1 MWTAE
6 NRSNYERSAARY
18 PSDVTDDEWAL
29 IEPHLPPERNRSRR
43 EILNAILYVLTTGCQ
58 WRQLPKDLPPKS
70 TVHDYFVE
78 WQCDGTLLRIHHA
91 LYMQARELA
100 GKEAS
105 PTTTI
110 VDSQSVKGA
119 EKGGAHRSSWLR
131 RGKENQRQEAARGC
145 RHAGSDARS
154 CRHAGERAGSRSDR
168 AAAQRGAPPVP
179 FPGARHCRQ
188 RLSRCHDRCRGEKV
202 GPPAARDRQTL
213 RASAARAGCS
223 APSSR

>member
-6 NRSNYERSAARY
+6 NRGNYERSAARY
-18 PSDVTDDEWAL
+18 PSDVTDEEWAL

-91 LYMQARELA
+91 LYVQARELA

-110 VDSQSVKGA
+110 VDSQSVHGA
-119 EKGGAHRSSWLR
+119 EKGGRASIQLATTR
-131 RGKENQRQEAARGC
+131 QRK
-145 RHAGSDARS
+145 SKARS
-154 CRHAGERAGSRSDR
+154 GTR
-168 AAAQRGAPPVP
+168 
-179 FPGARHCRQ
+179 
-188 RLSRCHDRCRGEKV
+188 
-202 GPPAARDRQTL
+202 
-213 RASAARAGCS
+213 
-223 APSSR
+223 PSTHWA

>member
-6 NRSNYERSAARY
+6 NRGNYERSAARY
-18 PSDVTDDEWAL
+18 PSDVTDEEWAL

-91 LYMQARELA
+91 LYMQTRELA

-119 EKGGAHRSSWLR
+119 EKGGRAAIPLATTR
-131 RGKENQRQEAARGC
+131 QRK
-145 RHAGSDARS
+145 SKARS
-154 CRHAGERAGSRSDR
+154 GTR
-168 AAAQRGAPPVP
+168 
-179 FPGARHCRQ
+179 
-188 RLSRCHDRCRGEKV
+188 
-202 GPPAARDRQTL
+202 
-213 RASAARAGCS
+213 
-223 APSSR
+223 PSTRWA